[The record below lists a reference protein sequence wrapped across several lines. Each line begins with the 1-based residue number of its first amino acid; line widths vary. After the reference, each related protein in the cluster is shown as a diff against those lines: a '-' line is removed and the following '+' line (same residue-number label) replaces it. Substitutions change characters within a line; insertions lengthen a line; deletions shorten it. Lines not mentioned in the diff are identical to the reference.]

1 MGITPKPRNEG
12 RGRPRSFDAEKAL
25 DRALTVF
32 WRKGYEGAS
41 LSELTKAMRINR
53 PSLYAAFGAKG
64 ALFRKVI
71 ERYERG
77 PTAFVREALAE
88 PTARGMAERLLLGT
102 AASVCGG
109 SGHPG
114 GCMLVQGALAAGD
127 SAEPVKQEL
136 AAHRQA
142 TLEAITDR
150 LRRAKKEGDLAEDAD
165 PAALARY
172 LMTVMNGMAVQSV
185 SGATPADLRKVA
197 ETALRMWP
205 E

>member
-1 MGITPKPRNEG
+1 MAPKSKTEA

-25 DRALTVF
+25 DRALKVF

-41 LSELTKAMRINR
+41 LSELTKAMGINR
-53 PSLYAAFGAKG
+53 PSLYAAFGDKG
-64 ALFRKVI
+64 ALFRKVL
-71 ERYERG
+71 ERYEQG
-77 PTAFVREALAE
+77 PTFFIREALAE
-88 PTARGMAERLLLGT
+88 PTARRMAERLLLGT
-102 AASVCGG
+102 AGSVCGG
-109 SGHPG
+109 AGHPG

-127 SAEPVKQEL
+127 AAEPVRREL

-142 TLEAITDR
+142 AATAIADR
-150 LRRAKKEGDLAEDAD
+150 LRLAKKEGDLSADAD

-185 SGATPADLRKVA
+185 SGATPADLKKVA
-197 ETALRMWP
+197 ETALRSWP

>member
-1 MGITPKPRNEG
+1 MARKSKNGAL
-12 RGRPRSFDAEKAL
+12 GRPRAFDTEKAL
-25 DRALTVF
+25 DRALKVF

-41 LSELTKAMRINR
+41 LSELTKAMGINR
-53 PSLYAAFGAKG
+53 PSLYAAFGDKQS
-64 ALFRKVI
+64 LFRKTL
-71 ERYERG
+71 ERYEQG
-77 PTAFVREALAE
+77 PTAFIHEALAE

-102 AASVCGG
+102 AAGVCGVNG
-109 SGHPG
+109 SPG

-127 SAEPVKQEL
+127 SAEPVRREL

-142 TLEAITDR
+142 ASTAIADR
-150 LRRAKKEGDLAEDAD
+150 LRRAKKEGDLPADAD

-185 SGATPADLRKVA
+185 SGASAADLQKVA
-197 ETALRMWP
+197 KTALRSWP

>member
-1 MGITPKPRNEG
+1 MAPKSKTEA

-25 DRALTVF
+25 DRALKVF

-41 LSELTKAMRINR
+41 LSELTKAMGINR
-53 PSLYAAFGAKG
+53 PSLYAAFGDKQ
-64 ALFRKVI
+64 ALFRKAL
-71 ERYERG
+71 ERYEQG
-77 PTAFVREALAE
+77 PTAFIHEALAE
-88 PTARGMAERLLLGT
+88 PTARRMAERLLLGT
-102 AASVCGG
+102 AVGVCGVNG
-109 SGHPG
+109 NPG

-127 SAEPVKQEL
+127 SAEPVRREL

-142 TLEAITDR
+142 AFTAITDR
-150 LRRAKKEGDLAEDAD
+150 LWRAKKERDLPTDAD

-185 SGATPADLRKVA
+185 SGASAADLRKVA
-197 ETALRMWP
+197 QTALSVWP